1 MRGVFSDYK
10 IAILN
15 EWSKQWS
22 QYQHS
27 WQSEV
32 THILKSSILNE
43 LEDYLQQITTRGVFS
58 DYKIAILNEWSK
70 QWSQY
75 QHSWQSE
82 VTHILKSSILNE
94 LEDYLHK

>member
-1 MRGVFSDYK
+1 MSGVFNDYK
-10 IAILN
+10 ITILN

-32 THILKSSILNE
+32 THILKSRI
-43 LEDYLQQITTRGVFS
+43 F
-58 DYKIAILNEWSK
+58 
-70 QWSQY
+70 
-75 QHSWQSE
+75 
-82 VTHILKSSILNE
+82 NE

>member
-1 MRGVFSDYK
+1 MSGVFSDYK

-27 WQSEV
+27 WKSEV
-32 THILKSSILNE
+32 TYFLKSRIS
-43 LEDYLQQITTRGVFS
+43 Y
-58 DYKIAILNEWSK
+58 EWSK

-82 VTHILKSSILNE
+82 VTHILKSRILNE
-94 LEDYLHK
+94 LEDYKHK

>member
-1 MRGVFSDYK
+1 MSQGITSTNNYDYEWVVYCNDYK

-32 THILKSSILNE
+32 THILKS
-43 LEDYLQQITTRGVFS
+43 R
-58 DYKIAILNEWSK
+58 
-70 QWSQY
+70 
-75 QHSWQSE
+75 
-82 VTHILKSSILNE
+82 ILNE